1 MWRNTVMEEFVEGL
15 RRHNAAIPADDRGRA
30 GVGFYGM
37 CAAAR
42 PSASASR
49 LQGCTQNPF
58 PGQAGVPAG
67 EVAP

>member
-49 LQGCTQNPF
+49 L
-58 PGQAGVPAG
+58 
-67 EVAP
+67 